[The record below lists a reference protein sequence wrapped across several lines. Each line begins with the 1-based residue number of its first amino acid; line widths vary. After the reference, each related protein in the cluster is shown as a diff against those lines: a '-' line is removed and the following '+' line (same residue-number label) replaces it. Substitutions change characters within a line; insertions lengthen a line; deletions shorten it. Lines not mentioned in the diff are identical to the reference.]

1 MQFLSVRFTH
11 KIKSIPKRLTTYFKM
26 KKYAV
31 LLFIL
36 FTFLFSQKSTAQH
49 STIHHIAPS
58 PWQYWSDAN
67 EIVITTLAT
76 GIVNVTISKSDG
88 TEIITLAL
96 NSSFPAVYRFE
107 GVPMQRGRN
116 IINTVYNDRG
126 IIVTSDAEV
135 AVNVRNIA
143 SDDANTGNDDQ
154 GNFIKGNASLVSFG
168 DAGKGTSFRLGYYR
182 TNFAGV
188 SGNAPVYSTMAIED
202 NTQVF
207 LNNVLL
213 RTLNAGQSY
222 LFTAPIGAHLTSDK
236 AIVANAGAYS
246 DAPGGCADGI
256 VTQVIP
262 TQALGKNYIIVRGN
276 GTPGALT
283 NYPEQST
290 IIATQPNTVIEISN
304 YTPQGIFINTT
315 TQTIANAGGSYTF
328 HHGDAQNLYSSSY
341 VEAEKPIIIYSG
353 SADLCEV
360 DMSTVIPIG
369 DCTGSNE
376 IFTRKFTAY
385 NGNDLDAFG
394 YIIVASATE
403 PVLFNG
409 ANLETLTST
418 TRTAIGN
425 SGYFILQFT
434 NAQVGNPDNYHIV
447 SNAKMTVS
455 IVQQGNGFTMSGF
468 FSAFNETITTPEI
481 VSSENC
487 NTVITTQPGFAP
499 YQWYLNGVAI
509 AGATSQTLS
518 ITNSGNYTVTGTMD
532 CGITSQ
538 SSPLFVQVC
547 SNLSITKEIQNTTNT
562 GQITFIIKAK
572 NNGSFQD
579 NDVKVTDILPNG
591 YTFVS
596 ASASVGTY
604 ANTTGI
610 WNIGTLNVGQE
621 ETLQIRAIVKET
633 GNHTNIATVSGA
645 NLDIDQTNNSAQVTP
660 AWNMKLT
667 KIAQQPVYYNIGD
680 IIIYDL
686 VVTNTGNVNIYN
698 ISPIDANAD
707 AGSVSPSFIPALN
720 VGESIAITA
729 SHTITPADFNAGQVI
744 NQATVIG
751 ESFEDLFIRTN
762 SDDPS
767 TPAVNDPTVTPIIPE
782 ADLVTVK
789 TDNQDFYIPGTDVT
803 YTITVT
809 NNGPGNA
816 QNVQIGDALPT
827 GISVMSWTN
836 NLGNSGNGAL
846 AQTLPTLQNG
856 DSIIYTVT
864 ISVPQNYSGDLVN
877 TAVVTSDTFDPN
889 PNCDQCTD
897 VDQQYIP
904 EADLVTT
911 KTDNQDFYIPGNY
924 VIYTITV
931 TNNGPD
937 EAENVQINDA
947 LPQGISIMNWTD
959 SQGNSGNG
967 ALAQTLPTLQNG
979 ASVIYTV
986 TISVPQNYSGDLIN
1000 TAVVTSDTF
1009 DPKPNCDQCTD
1020 IDQQCTAPNPDCTN
1034 DEIPKGISPN
1044 GDTLND
1050 FFDLSHLP
1058 AISKLEVFNRYGLL
1072 VYSQRNYKKEWNGK
1086 TDKGD
1091 DLPSGTYYYAIHFE
1105 TQKAKTG
1112 WVYINR

>member
-1 MQFLSVRFTH
+1 
-11 KIKSIPKRLTTYFKM
+11 M

-31 LLFIL
+31 LIFIL

-107 GVPMQRGRN
+107 GIPMQTPRN
-116 IINTVYNDRG
+116 AINTVYNNRG

-236 AIVANAGAYS
+236 AVVANAGAYS

-276 GTPGALT
+276 GTSGTLA

-290 IIATQPNTVIEISN
+290 IIATQPNTVIQISN

-341 VEAEKPIIIYSG
+341 VQAEKPVIIYSG

-385 NGNDLDAFG
+385 NGNDLNAFG
-394 YIIVASATE
+394 YIIVASNSE

-409 ANLETLTST
+409 QNLETLTGT
-418 TRTAIGN
+418 PRTPIGN
-425 SGYFILQFT
+425 SGYFIIQFT
-434 NAQVGNPDNYHIV
+434 NTQVGNPDNYHIT

-487 NTVITTQPGFAP
+487 NTIITTQSGFAP

-509 AGATSQTLS
+509 DGATSQTFS

-532 CGITSQ
+532 CGITAQ
-538 SSPLFVQVC
+538 SSPLYVQVC
-547 SNLSITKEIQNTTNT
+547 SDLSITKEIQNTTNT

-572 NNGSFQD
+572 NNGAFQD
-579 NDVKVTDILPNG
+579 TDVKVTDILPTG

-604 ANTTGI
+604 NNTTGI
-610 WNIGTLNVGQE
+610 WNIGTLNVNQE
-621 ETLQIRAIVKET
+621 ETLLVRAIVKET
-633 GNHTNIATVSGA
+633 GNHTNTATVSGA
-645 NLDIDQTNNSAQVTP
+645 NLDNNQSNNTAQVTP
-660 AWNMKLT
+660 NWNMKLT
-667 KIAQQPVYYNIGD
+667 KLAQQPVYYNIGD
-680 IIIYDL
+680 VIVYDL
-686 VVTNTGNVNIYN
+686 VLTNTGNVNLYN
-698 ISPIDANAD
+698 ISAIDANAD
-707 AGSVSPSFIPALN
+707 AGSISPSFISVLN
-720 VGESIAITA
+720 VGESITITA
-729 SHTITPADFNAGQVI
+729 NHTITQTDFNAGQVI

-751 ESFEDLFIRTN
+751 ESFEDLYIRTN

-767 TPAVNDPTVTPIIPE
+767 TPAVNDPTITPIIPE

-789 TDNQDFYIPGTDVT
+789 TNNQDFYIPGTEVT

-816 QNVQIGDALPT
+816 
-827 GISVMSWTN
+827 
-836 NLGNSGNGAL
+836 
-846 AQTLPTLQNG
+846 
-856 DSIIYTVT
+856 
-864 ISVPQNYSGDLVN
+864 
-877 TAVVTSDTFDPN
+877 
-889 PNCDQCTD
+889 
-897 VDQQYIP
+897 
-904 EADLVTT
+904 
-911 KTDNQDFYIPGNY
+911 
-924 VIYTITV
+924 
-931 TNNGPD
+931 
-937 EAENVQINDA
+937 ENVQVNDA

-959 SQGNSGNG
+959 SLGNSGNG
-967 ALAQTLPTLQNG
+967 VLAQTLSSLQNG

-1009 DPKPNCDQCTD
+1009 DPNPACDQCTDIDQQYIPEADLVTVKTDNQDFYVPGTDVIYTITVTNNGPDDAENVQINDALPQGISIMNWTDSLGNSGNGALAQTLPTLQNGASVVYTVTITVPQNYSGDLINTAVVTSDTLDPNPNCDECTD

-1034 DEIPKGISPN
+1034 GEIPKGISPN

-1058 AISKLEVFNRYGLL
+1058 AISKLEIFNRYGLL

-1086 TDKGD
+1086 TDKGNE
-1091 DLPSGTYYYAIHFE
+1091 LPSGTYYYAIHFE
-1105 TQKAKTG
+1105 SQKAKTG